1 MTKNTNAKAD
11 PSVRALTDEEVLN
24 VTGAAL
30 TVRLPVPVASTLLSA
45 IERLKSELRVALPR
59 F

>member
-1 MTKNTNAKAD
+1 MTKIIDAKPD
-11 PSVRALTDEEVLN
+11 PSIRALTDEEALN

-30 TVRLPVPVASTLLSA
+30 TVARLPVSGALLTA
-45 IERLKSELRVALPR
+45 IERLKTELRVALPR